1 MKLKRIIKHDLLF
14 RFLGDE
20 SVISIVKHVDV
31 KTGISMY
38 SLNLD
43 DTPVVTCDNYKFL
56 ANICEYC
63 EPSVIE
69 DILSDILIDYT
80 LSKCED

>member
-1 MKLKRIIKHDLLF
+1 MKLKRIIKHDLLY
-14 RFLGDE
+14 RYLVED
-20 SVISIVKHVDV
+20 SVIDIVKHVDV

-56 ANICEYC
+56 ACICEYC
-63 EPSVIE
+63 DDFFLE
-69 DILSDILIDYT
+69 DILSDIMIDYT
-80 LSKCED
+80 LSKSED